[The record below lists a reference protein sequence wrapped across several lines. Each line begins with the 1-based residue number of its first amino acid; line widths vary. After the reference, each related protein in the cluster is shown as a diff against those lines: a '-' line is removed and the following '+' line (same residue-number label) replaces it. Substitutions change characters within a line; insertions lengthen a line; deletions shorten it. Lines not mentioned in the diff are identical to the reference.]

1 MASNRNYIA
10 SIITK
15 FSGQSNVIPIPVIY
29 LEITKDYPT
38 AALLNQMVYWSD
50 RTKRNDGYFYK
61 SYKEWEEELHL
72 SKYQVRRSTDKLK
85 ELNIVDTA
93 LKKANGAP
101 TLHYKIDLN
110 TLQDWIVKKLNNGK
124 LRNLTMDSEETSK
137 SLTEITTE
145 NTTESISMSDKSDA
159 APYKTIIEY
168 LNKKVNKRFSY
179 KSESNRKLIKAR
191 FNEGYKLDDF
201 IKVIDI
207 KTDEWINDEKMKSYL
222 QPSTLFRGSNF
233 DKYLNQ
239 ETPQLN
245 NSETD
250 DSFIS
255 ELIGGSK

>member
-1 MASNRNYIA
+1 MASKLLID
-10 SIITK
+10 
-15 FSGQSNVIPIPVIY
+15 
-29 LEITKDYPT
+29 DYPIQVLPKL
-38 AALLNQMVYWSD
+38 AVEIGLNEAIILQQIHYWLNQSKHFYDGKKWIYNTYEDWNEQFPFWSVMTIR
-50 RTKRNDGYFYK
+50 RTITSLEKQNLIISANYNKAGFDKTRWYSIDYEVVESVNRRCVQNEQTICSKRTDG
-61 SYKEWEEELHL
+61 SVQNE
-72 SKYQVRRSTDKLK
+72 QT
-85 ELNIVDTA
+85 NT
-93 LKKANGAP
+93 
-101 TLHYKIDLN
+101 IDY
-110 TLQDWIVKKLNNGK
+110 
-124 LRNLTMDSEETSK
+124 
-137 SLTEITTE
+137 TE

-191 FNEGYKLDDF
+191 FNEGYKLEDF

>member
-1 MASNRNYIA
+1 MASKLLID
-10 SIITK
+10 
-15 FSGQSNVIPIPVIY
+15 
-29 LEITKDYPT
+29 DYPIQVLPKL
-38 AALLNQMVYWSD
+38 AVEIGLNEAIILQQIHYWLNQSKHFYDGKKWIYNTYEDWNEQFPFWSVMTIR
-50 RTKRNDGYFYK
+50 RTITSLEKQNLIISANYNKAGFDKTRWYSIDYEEVESVNRRCVQNEQTICSKRTDG
-61 SYKEWEEELHL
+61 SVQNE
-72 SKYQVRRSTDKLK
+72 QT
-85 ELNIVDTA
+85 NT
-93 LKKANGAP
+93 
-101 TLHYKIDLN
+101 IDY
-110 TLQDWIVKKLNNGK
+110 
-124 LRNLTMDSEETSK
+124 
-137 SLTEITTE
+137 TE

-191 FNEGYKLDDF
+191 FNEGYKLEDF

>member
-1 MASNRNYIA
+1 MTNNRNYIA

-85 ELNIVDTA
+85 ELNIVETA

-145 NTTESISMSDKSDA
+145 ITTENINMSDESDA

-168 LNKKVNKRFSY
+168 LNKKVNKKFSY
-179 KSESNRKLIKAR
+179 KSVSNRKLIKAR
-191 FNEGYKLDDF
+191 FNEGYKLEDF

-207 KTDEWINDEKMKSYL
+207 KTNEWINDEKMKNYL

-239 ETPQLN
+239 ELPELSN
-245 NSETD
+245 DETD
-250 DSFIS
+250 NSFIS
-255 ELIGGSK
+255 ELIGGSN

>member
-1 MASNRNYIA
+1 MASKLLID
-10 SIITK
+10 
-15 FSGQSNVIPIPVIY
+15 
-29 LEITKDYPT
+29 DYPIQVLPKL
-38 AALLNQMVYWSD
+38 AVEIGLNEAIILQQIHYWLNQSKHFYDSKKWIYNTYEDWNEQFPFWSVMTIR
-50 RTKRNDGYFYK
+50 RTITSLEKQNLIISANYNKAGFDKTRWYSIDYEVVESVNRRCVQNEQTMCSKRTDG
-61 SYKEWEEELHL
+61 SVQNE
-72 SKYQVRRSTDKLK
+72 QT
-85 ELNIVDTA
+85 NT
-93 LKKANGAP
+93 
-101 TLHYKIDLN
+101 IDY
-110 TLQDWIVKKLNNGK
+110 
-124 LRNLTMDSEETSK
+124 
-137 SLTEITTE
+137 TE

-191 FNEGYKLDDF
+191 FNEGYKLEDF

-207 KTDEWINDEKMKSYL
+207 KTNEWINDEKMKSYL

>member
-29 LEITKDYPT
+29 LEITEDYPT

-85 ELNIVDTA
+85 ELNIVETA

-145 NTTESISMSDKSDA
+145 ITTENINMSDESDA

-168 LNKKVNKRFSY
+168 LNKKVNKKFSY
-179 KSESNRKLIKAR
+179 KSVSNRKLIKAR

-207 KTDEWINDEKMKSYL
+207 KTNEWINDDKMKSYL

-239 ETPQLN
+239 EFPQEIKRRGKL
-245 NSETD
+245 D
-250 DSFIS
+250 D
-255 ELIGGSK
+255 LIGGNN

>member
-29 LEITKDYPT
+29 LELLGDYHV
-38 AALLNQMVYWSD
+38 AAFLNQLVYWSD
-50 RTKRNDGYFYK
+50 KTKRKDGYFYK
-61 SYKEWEEELHL
+61 TYKEWHEELRL
-72 SKYQVRRSTDKLK
+72 SRHQIDKSIARLK
-85 ELNIVDTA
+85 ELGLIETT

-101 TLHYKIDLN
+101 TLHYKLDTDAL
-110 TLQDWIVKKLNNGK
+110 TYWICEKLTNGIAENSQME
-124 LRNLTMDSEETSK
+124 LSETSK

-145 NTTESISMSDKSDA
+145 ITTESISMSDKSDA

-168 LNKKVNKRFSY
+168 LNNKVNKRFSY

-201 IKVIDI
+201 IRVIDI
-207 KTDEWINDEKMKSYL
+207 KTNEWINDEKMKSYL

-239 ETPQLN
+239 ELPELSN
-245 NSETD
+245 DETD
-250 DSFIS
+250 NSFIS
-255 ELIGGSK
+255 ELIGGSN